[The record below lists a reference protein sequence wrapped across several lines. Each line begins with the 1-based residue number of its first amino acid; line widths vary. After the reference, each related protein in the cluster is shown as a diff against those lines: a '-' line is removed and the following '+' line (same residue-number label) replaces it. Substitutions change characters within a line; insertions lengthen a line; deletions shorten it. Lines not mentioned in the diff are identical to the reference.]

1 MPEEFKHIVRIAGK
15 DLAGGKRVQL
25 ALADLKGVSVAFAR
39 AVAYAA
45 NVDPFE
51 KLGTL
56 DREHVKKLESI
67 LRSPGEHGIPS
78 WMFNRRRDYETGKDL
93 HLIGADIDMALRT
106 DIGRERRI
114 RSRRGI
120 RHELGLP
127 VRGQRTRTTGRKGMT
142 VGVKRKEVR
151 LREEAAK
158 AEKGRRGKREE

>member
-15 DLAGGKRVQL
+15 DLAGNKSVHL
-25 ALADLKGVSVAFAR
+25 ALTDLKGVGFAFAR
-39 AVAYAA
+39 AVAWAA
-45 NVDPFE
+45 GVDPSA

-56 DREHVKKLESI
+56 SREQVERLEDV
-67 LRSPGEHGIPS
+67 LRRPKEYGIPS
-78 WMFNRRRDYETGKDL
+78 WMLNRRKDYETGEDL
-93 HLIGADIDMALRT
+93 HLLGADVDMAIRA

-151 LREEAAK
+151 IREEAAK
-158 AEKGRRGKREE
+158 AKKGEKG